1 MVQGESK
8 REATTLRAQGRER
21 PLNLVFY
28 LRVCETFSNDGY
40 RLPWRPGLQKQ
51 GATVSCS

>member
-8 REATTLRAQGRER
+8 REATTLRAQGWER

-51 GATVSCS
+51 GAAVSCR

>member
-28 LRVCETFSNDGY
+28 LRACETSNDGY

-51 GATVSCS
+51 GAAVSCR